1 MRSWRESEKERA
13 RESIDATVKA
23 EMIIQFIDKKLEGN
37 GSTLALKLLERLRS
51 RYKDRKNN
59 QLVSLVKALLLLL
72 RAVIMRTPIEL
83 SVNRQL

>member
-37 GSTLALKLLERLRS
+37 KSTLALKLLERLRS
-51 RYKDRKNN
+51 RYKDRKN
-59 QLVSLVKALLLLL
+59 
-72 RAVIMRTPIEL
+72 
-83 SVNRQL
+83 

>member
-13 RESIDATVKA
+13 RESIDATGKA

-37 GSTLALKLLERLRS
+37 ESTLALKLLERLRS

-59 QLVSLVKALLLLL
+59 QLVSLVKFYKDPDSLTKSSNNEDSYL
-72 RAVIMRTPIEL
+72 
-83 SVNRQL
+83 